1 MTKKYIVFDLDETL
15 GNFVQLGIFCDVIEN
30 IYRVHLTQHAFNELC
45 DTFIHFFR
53 PNLFNI
59 LGTINQQ
66 KKHNPNINLA
76 IYTNNVGNQS
86 WTHKLKTY
94 MEHKIRAQSPL
105 FDCVI
110 CAYKNRYQQM
120 ETCRSTYQKTPQDL
134 ARCVN
139 SPRNA
144 KFLFFD
150 DQHHPQ
156 MAHESVTYMRTKP
169 YTYFYPFNHMVALFL
184 KTRTATQ
191 LLYNTSPTI
200 RFQLL
205 NELDKYNYNERIISK
220 QEYDVDNIVSKKI
233 NDHIRLFINT

>member
-30 IYRVHLTQHAFNELC
+30 IFQVHLTQRAFNELC
-45 DTFIHFFR
+45 DTYNHFFR
-53 PNLFNI
+53 PNLFTI
-59 LGTINQQ
+59 LDSIKHH
-66 KKHNPNINLA
+66 KKQTPHIKLA
-76 IYTNNVGNQS
+76 IYTNNNGNQS

-94 MEHKIRAQSPL
+94 MEHKARAQSPL
-105 FDCVI
+105 FDRVI
-110 CAYKNRYQQM
+110 CAYKNRDNQT
-120 ETCRSTYQKTPQDL
+120 ENCRSTYQKTPQDL

-144 KFLFFD
+144 KFIFFD

-169 YTYFYPFNHMVALFL
+169 YTYFYPFHHMVALFL
-184 KTRTATQ
+184 KTQTANQ
-191 LLYNTSPTI
+191 LLYNASSII
-200 RFQLL
+200 RSQML

-220 QEYDVDNIVSKKI
+220 EEYDVDSIVSKKI
-233 NDHIRLFINT
+233 NDHIHHFINT